1 MKKYAALLLACALMC
16 ALLPAA
22 QADGYYGAYNAA
34 GTASAY
40 GLADYGMNDL
50 SAAYG
55 AGDFGMANTVSS
67 YGAADYGMT
76 ELSSAYGL
84 SGSVSAGSGV

>member
-1 MKKYAALLLACALMC
+1 MKKYAALFLTCALMC

-34 GTASAY
+34 GTAY

-55 AGDFGMANTVSS
+55 AGDFGMANAVSTF
-67 YGAADYGMT
+67 GAADYGMT

-84 SGSVSAGSGV
+84 SGSVSAGVSAG